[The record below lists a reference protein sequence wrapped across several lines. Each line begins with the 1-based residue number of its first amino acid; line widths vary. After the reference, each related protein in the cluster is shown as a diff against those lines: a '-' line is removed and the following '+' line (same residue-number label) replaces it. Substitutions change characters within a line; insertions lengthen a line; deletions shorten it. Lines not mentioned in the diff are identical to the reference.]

1 MKYRRQDD
9 ELIIYPASP
18 CGKWDEPDYQPG
30 VDENG
35 SEIPVA
41 DGVIHRHALIQ
52 SAAVG
57 TTLPELVARASRGDL
72 NAVPLYDES
81 KLDALTDVTSQP
93 ASLMEA
99 QNRIIQAKNIF
110 AKLPADQKQFYNQDP
125 SQFLSALASGDY
137 ASRFISPKK
146 KQAAADK
153 AAREAIAAQEEEKK
167 FASLIARIKEELA

>member
-1 MKYRRQDD
+1 MKYRRQDQFYN
-9 ELIIYPASP
+9 YPASP
-18 CGKWDEPDYQPG
+18 CGQTDEPDYQPG

-41 DGVIHRHALIQ
+41 DGVIHRHAQIQ

-72 NAVPLYDES
+72 TAIPAYDES
-81 KLDALTDVTSQP
+81 KLDALTDVTTQP
-93 ASLMEA
+93 TSLMEA

-110 AKLPADQKQFYNQDP
+110 NKLPAEQRQFYNQDP
-125 SQFLSALASGDY
+125 SQFLSALASGEY
-137 ASRFISPKK
+137 AAKFISPKK
-146 KQAAADK
+146 KQADADK
-153 AAREAIAAQEEEKK
+153 AAREALAAKEEEKK